1 MSSAIGPSSSSSRP
15 DPAVEVTAAAPKI
28 RRTVY
33 LFFHCRDAP
42 FLDVGQLL
50 RGVVEQTSTRQLLA
64 VSILRGEEVPVSDE
78 EFELL
83 SSIPSDRWIDLDDV
97 PALAGGKWTR
107 GRELAEKGLL
117 LSTEDDPLLLE
128 LRGRDEQLAAGQWNI
143 YAALYHSLTKWRDVD
158 LRKLAGEWD
167 SSDELPAPPDD
178 AFERFVG
185 RYGKPPPHFH
195 SLGASSV
202 HDLPL
207 VERDEALFRLL
218 RERRTTRSFDADL
231 AITADQ
237 LSVVLYYVFG
247 CHGYLTMFEDV
258 VALKKTSPSGGALHP
273 IEVYPLVTNVAGLE
287 PGLYHYRAEDHVL
300 ESIEPLT
307 LAAARELAREF
318 TAGQSYFGSA
328 GALFLLTARFYRSF
342 WKYRKHERA
351 YAVLLMD
358 AAHLSQTL
366 YLVCAQ
372 LGLGAFVTAAIN
384 GGNIDERLG
393 LDGVSEGVLAVCG
406 CGPPATVKSA
416 LQPDFVPY
424 VPQR

>member
-1 MSSAIGPSSSSSRP
+1 VA
-15 DPAVEVTAAAPKI
+15 AAAPQI

-33 LFFHCRDAP
+33 LFFHCQDAQL
-42 FLDVGQLL
+42 LDVEQLL

-64 VSILRGEEVPVSDE
+64 ISILQGEEVPLSGE

-97 PALAGGKWTR
+97 AALAGGSAWCR
-107 GRELAEKGLL
+107 QLAEKGLL

-128 LRGRDEQLAAGQWNI
+128 LRRRDEQLAAGQWNI

-158 LRKLAGEWD
+158 LRKLDGD
-167 SSDELPAPPDD
+167 GLSSGELPAPPKD
-178 AFERFVG
+178 AVARFVS
-185 RYGKPPPHFH
+185 RYGKPPAHFH
-195 SLGASSV
+195 SFEKPDV
-202 HDLPL
+202 HELPL
-207 VERDEALFRLL
+207 VEKDEALFQLL
-218 RERRTTRSFDADL
+218 RKRRTTRSFDSDP

-247 CHGYLTMFEDV
+247 CHGYLPMFEDV
-258 VALKKTSPSGGALHP
+258 GALKKTSPSGGGLHP
-273 IEVYPLVTNVAGLE
+273 IEAYPLVANVAGLE
-287 PGLYHYRAEDHVL
+287 PGLYHYRAKDHAL
-300 ESIEPLT
+300 ELIEPLT
-307 LAAARELAREF
+307 LADARELAREF

-342 WKYRKHERA
+342 WKYRKHQRA

-393 LDGVSEGVLAVCG
+393 LDGVSEGALAVCG
-406 CGPPATVKSA
+406 CGPPAPVKSV
-416 LQPDFVPY
+416 LEPDFAPY
-424 VPQR
+424 APRR